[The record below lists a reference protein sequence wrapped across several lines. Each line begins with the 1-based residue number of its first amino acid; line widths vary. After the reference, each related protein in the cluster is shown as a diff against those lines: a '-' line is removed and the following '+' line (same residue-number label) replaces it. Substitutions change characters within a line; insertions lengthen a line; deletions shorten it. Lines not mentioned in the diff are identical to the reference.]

1 MRSSA
6 MLLLS
11 SVVAVMLLLVGSGRN
26 DTIVVFDAAVAAT
39 PVAPVSPIRAISS
52 QSCSSNGCPTSCDA
66 NETLV
71 SAICVGVTGAKF
83 SDTIRVEDGVLTAT
97 CASNTNN
104 IVVLCARK

>member
-6 MLLLS
+6 MIFLS
-11 SVVAVMLLLVGSGRN
+11 SVLTVMLLLVGSGRN
-26 DTIVVFDAAVAAT
+26 DTIQVFDTAVAAT
-39 PVAPVSPIRAISS
+39 PVAPISPIRAITS

-66 NETLV
+66 NEALV

-97 CASNTNN
+97 CGSNTNN